1 MAARTPELTAGTATR
16 LAPLRSTSA
25 PRTLE
30 TIEEDLERARAE
42 VAVAVD
48 EVETAARRLA
58 TTDYWKSVA
67 LRSAQR
73 RPLTVVAGA
82 FVGGWL
88 LGRLFTPRSRVTER
102 VVVLPLPAD
111 DELDDLED

>member
-1 MAARTPELTAGTATR
+1 MASPTPELTPGTATR
-16 LAPLRSTSA
+16 LAPVRSTAA

-30 TIEEDLERARAE
+30 TIEEDLERARTE
-42 VAVAVD
+42 VALAVD

-88 LGRLFTPRSRVTER
+88 LGRLLTPRSRVSER
-102 VVVLPLPAD
+102 VLVLPVPAGD
-111 DELDDLED
+111 DLDELED